1 MDGGGL
7 AVMREKVRMDGFNAS
22 WSRFTS
28 SQLLGFCWR
37 ESSAYMV
44 LTCGVLP
51 FCKGADSPG
60 MIPEAS
66 GAASCMVPA
75 TCEGC
80 CWMLPWATILQVL
93 DFVES

>member
-7 AVMREKVRMDGFNAS
+7 AVMREKVRIDGFNAS

-28 SQLLGFCWR
+28 SQVLGLCWR
-37 ESSAYMV
+37 ESSAYMA
-44 LTCGVLP
+44 LTCGILP
-51 FCKGADSPG
+51 ELPVCKSAGSPD

-66 GAASCMVPA
+66 GAAGCMVPA

-80 CWMLPWATILQVL
+80 CWMLP
-93 DFVES
+93 